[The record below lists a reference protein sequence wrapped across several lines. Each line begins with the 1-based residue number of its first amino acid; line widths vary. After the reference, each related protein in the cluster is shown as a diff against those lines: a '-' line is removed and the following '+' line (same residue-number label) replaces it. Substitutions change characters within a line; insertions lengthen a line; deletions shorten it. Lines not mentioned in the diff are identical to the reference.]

1 MNYVS
6 SSTTAAH
13 TVNKG
18 PSTTMIISANPN
30 PSAVGQTVPIVVT
43 VTGAGAT
50 PVGTVTISSTGV
62 VGTCTF
68 TTVGGTGSCPLTYP
82 ATGSFTITATFGGDG
97 NYTGSSTTANH
108 NVN

>member
-13 TVNKG
+13 TVVTG
-18 PSTTMIISANPN
+18 PSTTMITSASPN
-30 PSAVGQTVPIVVT
+30 PSAVGETVPVHVT

-50 PVGTVTISSTGV
+50 PLGTVLVTGADAPCTITLI
-62 VGTCTF
+62 
-68 TTVGGTGSCPLTYP
+68 GGTGSCNVTFS
-82 ATGSFTITATFGGDG
+82 ATGSFTLTATYSSGNV
-97 NYTGSSTTANH
+97 NYTGSSTTAGH